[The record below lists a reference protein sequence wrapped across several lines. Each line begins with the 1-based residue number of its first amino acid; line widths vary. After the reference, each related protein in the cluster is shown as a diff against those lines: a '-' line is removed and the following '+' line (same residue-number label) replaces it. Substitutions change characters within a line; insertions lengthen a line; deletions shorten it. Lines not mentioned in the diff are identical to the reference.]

1 MKESNNE
8 QLEQFRKNASEE
20 SLGLSS
26 EDILKD
32 IVSYVKSSKHLSSLQ
47 SVSIFDVGCGTGDL
61 LCEFKKYLKDVSL
74 TGCDYTDF
82 KVLSDPSIE
91 FFQHDCNKDLPTQTP
106 QFDLV
111 TSSEVIEHIENPRHF
126 VRQLSSKLK
135 KDGIL
140 IISTPNLESI
150 TSLLSFA
157 LRGYHSAFGGK
168 AYPAH
173 ITAVGAYDLTNMI
186 NEASGLRVLNTHF
199 VQNGRMPGMN
209 VRWSSLFPFLKSK
222 RFSDNYFIVAQK
234 I

>member
-1 MKESNNE
+1 MKDNTEE
-8 QLEQFRKNASEE
+8 LEKFRKNASEE

-26 EDILKD
+26 EDILED
-32 IVSYVKSSKHLSSLQ
+32 IISYVKHSKSLLSLQ
-47 SVSIFDVGCGTGDL
+47 TVNIFDVGCGTGDL
-61 LCEFKKYLKDVSL
+61 LCEFKKHLKNATL

-82 KVLSDPSIE
+82 KTLSDPSIN
-91 FFQHDCNKDLPTQTP
+91 FFQHDCNKDLPLETP
-106 QFDLV
+106 EFDLV

-135 KDGIL
+135 KGGIL

-150 TSLLSFA
+150 TSLLSFS

-186 NEASGLRVLNTHF
+186 NETNQLKVLETHF